1 MRTVRFVKCAQELG
15 FSLEEIDSLLEL
27 AAGGPRNCDTAS
39 KLATE
44 KIAELEAKIA
54 RLSVMRDSLRQ
65 LVATC
70 DRSPNKRE
78 CPILEAIEDDTVV
91 ECEFR

>member
-15 FSLEEIDSLLEL
+15 FSLEEI
-27 AAGGPRNCDTAS
+27 
-39 KLATE
+39 
-44 KIAELEAKIA
+44 
-54 RLSVMRDSLRQ
+54 DSLRQ